1 MAELFGFSITRVKKP
16 TDPKQAFTQP
26 QADDGTQTIAAGGYY
41 GQYLDM
47 EGQSKTEQDLIRR
60 YREIALHPE
69 CDMAI
74 EDIINESIVA
84 NELKDAIR
92 LNLDNLPFGKDVRR
106 KIEDEFK
113 EVLRLMNFH
122 TRGHDIFRRWYVD
135 GRLYYHKVID
145 RESTRKG
152 ITELRYI
159 DPRKIKKIREVRKK
173 RPDGPVPYGLN
184 VIDEV
189 KEYFLYN
196 EKGVTNTTSGGIKI
210 AVDAIAFCPSGLIDQ
225 NKNMVL
231 SYLHKAIKPVNQ
243 LRMIEDASVIY
254 RIARAP
260 ERRIFKID
268 VGNLPKVKAEQY
280 LKDVMNRYRNKLV
293 YDASTGEIRDDRNY
307 MSMLED
313 FWLPSREGGRG
324 TDIQTLPGGTNLG
337 EIADIEY
344 FQRKLYRSLNVPIS
358 RMESEQGF
366 SLGRTTEI
374 TRDELKFTKFVQRI
388 RKKFSPLFTD
398 VLKTQLLLKG
408 IIAPED
414 WPQIQEHIQY
424 DFLADGHF
432 AELKDAELLENR
444 LNQLQTVEAYIGTF
458 FSKEYV
464 LKKVLRMN
472 DTEIQEMRDQIKKEA
487 DTDPMDGGIVIPPGG
502 DGIQRYPADGEGNP
516 VDPEMDATDRV
527 NKELGV
533 EDGEDGEDEEEP
545 VEDDKEFHVKKG
557 KRK

>member
-47 EGQSKTEQDLIRR
+47 EGQSKTEHDLIRR

-84 NELKDAIR
+84 NEIKDAIR
-92 LNLDNLPFGKDVRR
+92 INLDNLPFGKEVRR

-113 EVLRLMNFH
+113 EVLRLMNFN
-122 TRGHDIFRRWYVD
+122 TKGHDIFRRWYVD
-135 GRLYYHKVID
+135 GRVYYHKVID

-159 DPRKIKKIREVRKK
+159 DPRKIKKIREVRKR
-173 RPDGPVPYGLN
+173 RPDGPTPYGLN
-184 VIDEV
+184 VIDDV

-268 VGNLPKVKAEQY
+268 VGNLPKIKAEQY
-280 LKDVMNRYRNKLV
+280 LRDVMARYRNKLV
-293 YDASTGEIRDDRNY
+293 YDANTGEIRDDRNY

-313 FWLPSREGGRG
+313 FWLPSRDGGRG
-324 TDIQTLPGGTNLG
+324 TDITTLPGGQQLG
-337 EIADIEY
+337 EMGDIEY
-344 FQRKLYRSLNVPIS
+344 FRSKLYRSLNVPAS
-358 RMESEQGF
+358 RLEASTGF
-366 SLGRTTEI
+366 NLGRSTEI
-374 TRDELKFTKFVQRI
+374 TRDELKFTKFVQRL
-388 RKKFSPLFTD
+388 RKKFTEVFNDILRTQL
-398 VLKTQLLLKG
+398 VLKAVITD
-408 IIAPED
+408 ED
-414 WPQIQEHIQY
+414 WHIVRDHLQY
-424 DFLADGHF
+424 DFLQDGHF
-432 AELKDAELLENR
+432 AELKDSELLLERIR
-444 LNQLQTVEAYIGTF
+444 LADSVR
-458 FSKEYV
+458 EYV
-464 LKKVLRMN
+464 GKYFSVEYVRKKILRQN
-472 DTEIQEMRDQIKKEA
+472 DREIEDINNQIRKEVKDGVIA
-487 DTDPMDGGIVIPPGG
+487 DPMQQYTAHKDEIEG
-502 DGIQRYPADGEGNP
+502 D
-516 VDPEMDATDRV
+516 M
-527 NKELGV
+527 
-533 EDGEDGEDEEEP
+533 
-545 VEDDKEFHVKKG
+545 
-557 KRK
+557 